1 MKEVDFQ
8 MKKYLALLLVL
19 VMVLSL
25 AACASKPAETTD
37 EPEQTTTEPAPAE
50 ETKDEEPAPAE
61 ETKEEEPTEEP
72 ADNTEYAVAM
82 ITDYGDITDQS
93 FNQTTYEACK
103 AFCEDNGVEFSYFK
117 PAGDNT
123 ADRVAMIEKA
133 VDEGYNVIVMPGY
146 AFGGAI
152 VEAAPEFPDVKFI
165 ALDVAKGDLLE
176 AGVAKA
182 GESYD
187 YNPDNWDLEKYV
199 DMSNVYCAIYQEE
212 LCGYMAGYAAVK
224 LGYKSLGFLGGM
236 AVPAVIRYGYGF
248 VQGVDAAAAD
258 LGLSDV
264 TLNYIYGG
272 QFSGDVDITAVM
284 DTWYANGTEV
294 VFACG
299 GGIYTS
305 AVDAAKKAG
314 GKVIGVDV
322 DQAGVIAGYAGVD
335 GLTVTSAMKGLY
347 PATYDTLND
356 VINNGNWANYVGKI
370 TTLGLVS
377 ADDPEA
383 NYVQI
388 PMGEGTQ
395 WSDSFTQDDYKAMV
409 ADMYNGVITVS
420 NDISKAASDF
430 ATVITVDDQGAIKG

>member
-1 MKEVDFQ
+1 
-8 MKKYLALLLVL
+8 MKKFFALLLSL
-19 VMVLSL
+19 AMVLAL
-25 AACASKPAETTD
+25 VACGQKDPTPDTPD
-37 EPEQTTTEPAPAE
+37 TPDDPQT
-50 ETKDEEPAPAE
+50 KV
-61 ETKEEEPTEEP
+61 
-72 ADNTEYAVAM
+72 EYKVAM

-103 AFCEDNGVEFSYFK
+103 AFAEDNSIEFSYFR

-133 VDEGYNVIVMPGY
+133 VDEGFNVIVMPGY

-165 ALDVAKGDLLE
+165 ALDVAAGDLLE
-176 AGVAKA
+176 TAVAKA
-182 GESYD
+182 GEAYD
-187 YNPDNWDLEKYV
+187 YTPENWDLSKYV
-199 DMSNVYCAIYQEE
+199 DMSNVYCAVYQEE

-236 AVPAVIRYGYGF
+236 AVPAVVRYGYGF

-258 LGLSDV
+258 LGLTDV
-264 TLNYIYGG
+264 TLNYVYGG
-272 QFSGDVDITAVM
+272 QFFGDADITAVM
-284 DTWYANGTEV
+284 DTWYAGGTEV

-305 AVDAAKKAG
+305 AVDAAKKANA
-314 GKVIGVDV
+314 KVIGVDV
-322 DQAGVIAGYAGVD
+322 DQAGVIAGYAGVE
-335 GLTVTSAMKGLY
+335 GMTVTSAMKGLY
-347 PATYDTLND
+347 PTTYDTLTD
-356 VINNGNWANYVGKI
+356 VIVNGNWDAYKGKI
-370 TTLGLVS
+370 ATLGLVS
-377 ADDPEA
+377 GDDPEL

-409 ADMYNGVITVS
+409 KDMFDGKITVS
-420 NDISKAASDF
+420 NDVSKAPSDF
-430 ATVITVDDQGAIKG
+430 ATVIAVEDQGAIKG

>member
-1 MKEVDFQ
+1 
-8 MKKYLALLLVL
+8 MKKFLALTLAL
-19 VMVLSL
+19 VMSLSL
-25 AACASKPAETTD
+25 VACGDKKTDDTKTD
-37 EPEQTTTEPAPAE
+37 EPDQKTEHPAE
-50 ETKDEEPAPAE
+50 NEGAYK
-61 ETKEEEPTEEP
+61 
-72 ADNTEYAVAM
+72 VAM

-103 AFCEDNGVEFSYFK
+103 AFAEDNSIEFSYFR

-133 VDEGYNVIVMPGY
+133 ADEGFNVIVMPGY

-176 AGVAKA
+176 TAVADA

-187 YNPDNWDLEKYV
+187 YKPDNWDLDQYV
-199 DMSNVYCAIYQEE
+199 DMSNVYCAVYQEE

-224 LGYKSLGFLGGM
+224 LGYKNLGFLGGM

-248 VQGVDAAAAD
+248 LQGVDAAAAE
-258 LGLSDV
+258 LGLTDV
-264 TLNYIYGG
+264 KVNYIYGG
-272 QFSGDVDITAVM
+272 QFFGDADITAVM
-284 DTWYANGTEV
+284 DTWYQGGTEV

-322 DQAGVIAGYAGVD
+322 DQAGVIADYAKED

-347 PATYDTLND
+347 PATYDTLDD
-356 VINNGNWANYVGKI
+356 VINSGNWANYVGKI
-370 TTLGLVS
+370 STLGLVS
-377 ADDPEA
+377 GDDPEK

-388 PMGEGTQ
+388 PMGDGTQ
-395 WSDSFTQDDYKAMV
+395 WSDTFTQDDYKAMV
-409 ADMYNGVITVS
+409 KDMFDGKITVD
-420 NDISKAASDF
+420 NDTSKEPSAF
-430 ATVITVDDQGAIKG
+430 ATVITVDAQGQIKG

>member
-1 MKEVDFQ
+1 

-37 EPEQTTTEPAPAE
+37 EPEQTTPVPAPAE

-61 ETKEEEPTEEP
+61 ETEEEEPTEDP

-103 AFCEDNGVEFSYFK
+103 AFAEANGVDFQYFK

-123 ADRVAMIEKA
+123 ADRVAMIESA
-133 VDEGYNVIVMPGY
+133 VDQGYNVIVMPGY
-146 AFGGAI
+146 AFGAAI
-152 VEAAPEFPDVKFI
+152 AETAPKFSDVKFI
-165 ALDVAKGDLLE
+165 ALDVSAGDL
-176 AGVAKA
+176 
-182 GESYD
+182 GEGFEVPA
-187 YNPDNWDLEKYV
+187 NL
-199 DMSNVYCAIYQEE
+199 YCAVYQEE

-224 LGYKSLGFLGGM
+224 LGYKNLGFLGGM
-236 AVPAVIRYGYGF
+236 AVPAVVRYGYGF

-258 LGLSDV
+258 LGLTDV
-264 TLNYIYGG
+264 SLNYVYGG
-272 QFSGDVDITAVM
+272 QFFGDADITAVM

-305 AVDAAKKAG
+305 AVDAAKKAN

-322 DQAGVIAGYAGVD
+322 DQAGVIANYAGVD

-356 VINNGNWANYVGKI
+356 VIINGNWANYVGKI
-370 TTLGLVS
+370 ATLGLVS

-420 NDISKAASDF
+420 NDISKTASDF

>member
-1 MKEVDFQ
+1 
-8 MKKYLALLLVL
+8 MKKFLALTLAL
-19 VMVLSL
+19 VMSLSL
-25 AACASKPAETTD
+25 VACGDKKTDDTKTD
-37 EPEQTTTEPAPAE
+37 EPDQKTEQPAE
-50 ETKDEEPAPAE
+50 NEGAYK
-61 ETKEEEPTEEP
+61 
-72 ADNTEYAVAM
+72 VAM

-103 AFCEDNGVEFSYFK
+103 AFAEDNGVEFSYFK

-264 TLNYIYGG
+264 TVKYVYGG
-272 QFSGDVDITAVM
+272 QFFGDADITAVM
-284 DTWYANGTEV
+284 DTWYAGGTEV

-305 AVDAAKKAG
+305 AVDAAKKAN

-322 DQAGVIAGYAGVD
+322 DQAGVIANYAGVD

-356 VINNGNWANYVGKI
+356 VIINGNWANYVGQI
-370 TTLGLVS
+370 ATLGLVS

>member
-1 MKEVDFQ
+1 

-25 AACASKPAETTD
+25 AACASKPTETTD
-37 EPEQTTTEPAPAE
+37 EPEQTTPVPAPAE
-50 ETKDEEPAPAE
+50 ETKEEEPAPAE

-103 AFCEDNGVEFSYFK
+103 AFCEDNGVQFSYFK

-236 AVPAVIRYGYGF
+236 AVPAVQRYGYGF

-264 TLNYIYGG
+264 TVKYVYGG
-272 QFSGDVDITAVM
+272 QFFGDADITAVM

-305 AVDAAKKAG
+305 AVDAAKKAN

-322 DQAGVIAGYAGVD
+322 DQAGVIANYAGVD

-356 VINNGNWANYVGKI
+356 VIINGNWANYVGKI
-370 TTLGLVS
+370 ATLGLVS

-420 NDISKAASDF
+420 NDISKTASDF

>member
-1 MKEVDFQ
+1 

-37 EPEQTTTEPAPAE
+37 EPEQTTPVPAPAE

-103 AFCEDNGVEFSYFK
+103 AFCEDNGVQFSYFK

-212 LCGYMAGYAAVK
+212 LAGYMAGYAAVK
-224 LGYKSLGFLGGM
+224 LGYTKLGFLGGM
-236 AVPAVIRYGYGF
+236 AVPAVIRYGYGY
-248 VQGVDAAAAD
+248 VQGVDAAAKE
-258 LGLSDV
+258 LGITVDMK
-264 TLNYIYGG
+264 YAYGN
-272 QFSGDVDITAVM
+272 QFYGDADITAVM
-284 DTWYANGTEV
+284 DTWYADGTEI

-305 AVDAAKKAG
+305 AAEAAKKAG

-322 DQAGVIAGYAGVD
+322 DQKAIID
-335 GLTVTSAMKGLY
+335 GDYGEGMTVTSATKGLR
-347 PATYDTLND
+347 PTT
-356 VINNGNWANYVGKI
+356 INALTDIIVGGKWADYAGKI
-370 TTLGLVS
+370 VTLGLVS
-377 ADDPEA
+377 GDDPAA
-383 NYVQI
+383 NYVQLA
-388 PMGEGTQ
+388 ETTQ
-395 WSDSFTQDDYKAMV
+395 FADGKFSKDDYAALVKGMF
-409 ADMYNGVITVS
+409 DGTITVS
-420 NDISKAASDF
+420 NDTSAEP
-430 ATVITVDDQGAIKG
+430 ATTNVNVSWLGNLK

>member
-1 MKEVDFQ
+1 
-8 MKKYLALLLVL
+8 MKKFIAIIMVAMFALS
-19 VMVLSL
+19 MV
-25 AACASKPAETTD
+25 ACSQPA
-37 EPEQTTTEPAPAE
+37 AE
-50 ETKDEEPAPAE
+50 ETPATEKTPATE
-61 ETKEEEPTEEP
+61 ETAAPEATTE
-72 ADNTEYAVAM
+72 AASEYKVAM

-103 AFCEDNGVEFSYFK
+103 AFCEANGIEFNYFK

-133 VDEGYNVIVMPGY
+133 ADEGFNVIVMPGY

-152 VEAAPEFPDVKFI
+152 VEAAPQFKDVKFI

-176 AGVAKA
+176 TAVANA
-182 GESYD
+182 GETYD
-187 YNPDNWDLEKYV
+187 FNPDNWDLEKYV
-199 DMSNVYCAIYQEE
+199 DMSNVYCAVYQEE

-224 LGYKSLGFLGGM
+224 LGYKNLGFLGGM
-236 AVPAVIRYGYGF
+236 AVPAVVRYGYGF

-258 LGLSDV
+258 MGLTDV
-264 TLNYIYGG
+264 KLNYIYGG
-272 QFSGDVDITAVM
+272 QFFGDADITAVM

-305 AVDAAKKAG
+305 AVDAAKKVNA
-314 GKVIGVDV
+314 KVIGVDV
-322 DQAGVIAGYAGVD
+322 DQAGVIANYAGVD
-335 GLTVTSAMKGLY
+335 GMTVTSAMKGLY

-356 VINNGNWANYVGKI
+356 VIINGNWANYAGKI
-370 TTLGLVS
+370 ATLGLVS
-377 ADDPEA
+377 ADDPTL

-388 PMGEGTQ
+388 PMESTQ
-395 WSDSFTQDDYKAMV
+395 WADGAFTQDDYKAMV
-409 ADMYNGVITVS
+409 AAMFNGELTVS
-420 NDISKAASDF
+420 NDTSKAASDF

>member
-1 MKEVDFQ
+1 

-103 AFCEDNGVEFSYFK
+103 AFCEDNGVQFSYFK

-264 TLNYIYGG
+264 TVKYVYGG
-272 QFSGDVDITAVM
+272 QFFGDADITAVM
-284 DTWYANGTEV
+284 DTWYAGGTEV

-305 AVDAAKKAG
+305 AVDAAKKAN

-322 DQAGVIAGYAGVD
+322 DQAGVIANYAGVD

-356 VINNGNWANYVGKI
+356 VIINGNWANYVGKI
-370 TTLGLVS
+370 ATLGLVS

-395 WSDSFTQDDYKAMV
+395 WSDSFTEDDYKAMV

>member
-1 MKEVDFQ
+1 
-8 MKKYLALLLVL
+8 MKKLFALLLSL
-19 VMVLSL
+19 AMVLAL
-25 AACASKPAETTD
+25 VACGQKDPTPDTPD
-37 EPEQTTTEPAPAE
+37 TPDDPQT
-50 ETKDEEPAPAE
+50 KV
-61 ETKEEEPTEEP
+61 
-72 ADNTEYAVAM
+72 EYKVAM

-103 AFCEDNGVEFSYFK
+103 AFAEDNSIEFSYFR

-133 VDEGYNVIVMPGY
+133 ADEGFNVIVMPGY

-176 AGVAKA
+176 TAVADA

-187 YNPDNWDLEKYV
+187 YKPDNWDLDQYV
-199 DMSNVYCAIYQEE
+199 DMSNVYCAVYQEE

-224 LGYKSLGFLGGM
+224 LGYKNLGFLGGM

-248 VQGVDAAAAD
+248 LQGVDAAAAE
-258 LGLSDV
+258 LGLTDV
-264 TLNYIYGG
+264 KVNYIYGG
-272 QFSGDVDITAVM
+272 QFFGDADITAVM
-284 DTWYANGTEV
+284 DTWYQGGTEV

-322 DQAGVIAGYAGVD
+322 DQAGVIADYAKED

-347 PATYDTLND
+347 PATYDTLDD
-356 VINNGNWANYVGKI
+356 VINSGNWANYVGKI
-370 TTLGLVS
+370 STLGLVS
-377 ADDPEA
+377 GDDPEK

-388 PMGEGTQ
+388 PMGDGTQ
-395 WSDSFTQDDYKAMV
+395 WSDTFTQDDYKAMV
-409 ADMYNGVITVS
+409 KDMFDGKITVD
-420 NDISKAASDF
+420 NDTSKEPSAF
-430 ATVITVDDQGAIKG
+430 ATVIAVDAQGQIKG